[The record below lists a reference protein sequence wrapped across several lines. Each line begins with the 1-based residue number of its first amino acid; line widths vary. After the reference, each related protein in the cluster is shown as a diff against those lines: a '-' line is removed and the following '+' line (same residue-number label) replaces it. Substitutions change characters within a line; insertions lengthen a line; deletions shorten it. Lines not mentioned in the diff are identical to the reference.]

1 MKALRK
7 LALLTVIL
15 PSFATVNTQS
25 AVRYVD
31 ANNANPIAP
40 YTNWSTAS
48 SNIQDAVDAADPGD
62 LILVTNGIYKTG
74 VRAVHGTVPNRVAVT
89 KPLTIQ
95 SVNGPTTTCIQ
106 GYRSLVTTNGDDAI
120 RCVYLTN
127 GASLVGF
134 RLTKGQTHSTGDS
147 ILEQSGGAAW
157 CESVSATLFN
167 CVLEDNS
174 AFFAAGGVYNGSV
187 INCSISSNSAV
198 WLGGGVYQ
206 GILINSTLIGNVAN
220 EGGGADRATLYYCML
235 SSNSV
240 VYGDPDTA
248 AYGGGAAYSALN
260 NCTIVGNSSPNYGAG
275 AAACTLTNCLLTSN
289 HCGLEGG
296 GAIDSALESCSLNY
310 NTAYQGGGMSW
321 CTLNNCTLLQNS
333 AVRGG
338 GALAGMLNNCVL
350 VSNQVQYSWA
360 YDAVGGGAD
369 GAALNNCTLAGNS
382 AGLGGGVNDCNLT
395 NCTLAAN
402 SALLYGGGAYK
413 SRLCNCIIYYN
424 ASANGPNNYFCSLSN
439 CCSTIDDGGSAITNE
454 PAFVDLAGFD
464 FHLQSNSPCINAGN
478 NPYASMTNDLDGHPR
493 VVGGTVDIGA
503 YEYQTPT
510 SVISYAWLQKYNL
523 PIDGSADFT
532 DADNDGMN
540 NWSEWVA
547 RTDPTDRLSALRM
560 LTPVTSPNGLALR
573 WQSVCGISYFLQRK
587 TNVRGTPQFSTIQS
601 NIVAESDVTTVLDA
615 SATNKG
621 PNFYRVGIQA
631 NP

>member
-7 LALLTVIL
+7 LAVFIVGLFSLAAI
-15 PSFATVNTQS
+15 NTQS
-25 AVRYVD
+25 AIRYVD
-31 ANNANPIAP
+31 ASNANPIAP
-40 YTNWSTAS
+40 YTNWPSAAPT
-48 SNIQDAVDAADPGD
+48 IQDAVDVANSGD
-62 LILVTNGIYKTG
+62 TILVTNGIYQTG
-74 VRAVHGTVPNRVAVT
+74 ARVARGRVPNRLAVT

-95 SVNGPTTTCIQ
+95 SVNGPTVTCIQ
-106 GYRSLVTTNGDDAI
+106 GYRAPGITNGDDAI

-127 GASLVGF
+127 NASLVGF
-134 RLTKGQTHSTGDS
+134 RLTQGGTHSTGDS
-147 ILEQSGGAAW
+147 ILEESGGAAW
-157 CESVSATLFN
+157 CESVSAILFN
-167 CVLEDNS
+167 CALDDNS

-198 WLGGGVYQ
+198 WLGGGAYK
-206 GILINSTLIGNVAN
+206 GILLNSTLTGNLAN
-220 EGGGADRATLYYCML
+220 EGGGADRATLYYCTL
-235 SSNSV
+235 SSNTV

-248 AYGGGAAYSALN
+248 AYGGGAAYSTLN
-260 NCTIVGNSSPNYGAG
+260 NCTIAGNSSPNYGAG

-289 HCGLEGG
+289 LCGLEGG
-296 GAIDSALESCSLNY
+296 GAIDSTLDNCSLSY
-310 NTAYQGGGMSW
+310 NKAYQGAGTSW

-333 AVRGG
+333 ATRGG
-338 GALAGMLNNCVL
+338 GALAGILNNCVL

-360 YDAVGGGAD
+360 YDAVGGGAA
-369 GAALNNCTLAGNS
+369 GATLNNCTLAGNS

-413 SRLCNCIIYYN
+413 SRLCNSIIYYN
-424 ASANGPNNYFCSLSN
+424 ASPNGPNNYFCALSN

-454 PAFVDLAGFD
+454 PTFVDLNGFD

-478 NPYASMTNDLDGHPR
+478 NAYASTTNDLDGHPR

-532 DADNDGMN
+532 DSDNDGMN
-540 NWSEWVA
+540 NWSEWIA
-547 RTDPTDRLSALRM
+547 GTDPTNPLSALRM
-560 LTPVTSPNGLALR
+560 LTPITSPNGLALR
-573 WQSVCGISYFLQRK
+573 WQSVCGITYFLQRK
-587 TNVRGTPQFSTIQS
+587 TNVRGNPQFSTIQS
-601 NIVAESDVTTVLDA
+601 NIVAESDITTVTDA
-615 SATNKG
+615 SSTNKSSY
-621 PNFYRVGIQA
+621 FYRVGIQSGQ
-631 NP
+631 